1 MRTFEAGCND
11 EGAPAVVMLHGMGHW
26 TEAAWSSLAAHFAH
40 SHRVVAFDLPGFG
53 ASDKPD
59 VHYSLAYFTSAL
71 RAVVRATRVH
81 EFALVGHS
89 LGGLIAANYAAYH
102 PGQIRALGLLDP
114 AGFLRTPRLAAR
126 IAGSRLALTL
136 RLRLRP
142 PRAFV
147 RATLRRAVYD
157 DGVLGPDVRERA
169 YALASDP
176 ATVRA
181 FLRVYAG
188 AADQW
193 RGMRELHARFAA
205 YGGPTTLIWGRE
217 DRYIPARGLRSA
229 RRVYPHADA
238 LVIPRC
244 GHCPGIEYPELVAQR
259 LLANGF

>member
-1 MRTFEAGCND
+1 MGLRSGD
-11 EGAPAVVMLHGMGHW
+11 APAVVMLHGMGHW
-26 TEAAWSSLAAHFAH
+26 TQAAWSGLADYFA
-40 SHRVVAFDLPGFG
+40 STHRVVAFDLPGFG

-59 VHYSLAYFTSAL
+59 VGYTLAYFTSAL
-71 RAVVRATRVH
+71 RAVVGAAGVH
-81 EFALVGHS
+81 DFALVGHS

-102 PGQIRALGLLDP
+102 PGRVRALGLLDP
-114 AGFLRTPRLAAR
+114 AGFLRTPHLAAR
-126 IAGSRLALTL
+126 IAGSRLALHL

-142 PRAFV
+142 PQAFV
-147 RATLRRAVYD
+147 RATLRKAVYD
-157 DGVLGPDVRERA
+157 DGAIGAGERERA

-176 ATVRA
+176 ATVRT

-188 AADQW
+188 AADEW
-193 RGMRELHARFAA
+193 LGMRALHARFAA

-217 DRYIPARGLRSA
+217 DRYIPARGLRTA

-244 GHCPGIEYPELVAQR
+244 GHCPAIEYPALVAER